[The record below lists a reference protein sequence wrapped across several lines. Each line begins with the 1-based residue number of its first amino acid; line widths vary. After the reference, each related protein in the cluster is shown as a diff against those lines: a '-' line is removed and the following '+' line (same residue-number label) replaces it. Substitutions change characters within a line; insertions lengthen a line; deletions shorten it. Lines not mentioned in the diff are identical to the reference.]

1 MSSTPA
7 AIIEAVGGASN
18 VRSLTHCATRLRF
31 QLIDGSRASKDAVER
46 IPGVAGAVPQSGDR
60 FQVVIG
66 GAVDSV
72 YKEIM
77 ALPDMAALDS
87 GASRSNDD
95 VKAAARSQGPRGR
108 FSWLDTFFEFLSDS
122 FRPIIGAL
130 LGASLIITFM
140 SLMATTGVIGNWA
153 DSRVTLPPSW
163 QFVNLMWQTVFYFL
177 PLMVAYNASKKLDVD
192 PWLGFAIMAFV
203 MLPGFT
209 GLESVAHSASVAG
222 TPVKIVEVFGLPLTI
237 FNYGSTVFPPLLMA
251 AVLGPLYK
259 GLKKLIPQSVQLIF
273 VPFLSLLVM
282 IPLTAFLIGPIG
294 VYLGAYLAKGLATVN
309 SFRPLIFAIII
320 PLAYPFMVPLGLHWP
335 LNAVMLLN
343 IQTLGYDYIQGPMGA
358 WNFACFGATAGVLA
372 LSVRNHEETMRQTA
386 VGALAAGLLGGIS
399 EPSLYGIHLRYKR
412 IYPSMLVGCLVGG
425 VIIGIGGGLHTQAFI
440 FTSLLTIPAFDKIGL
455 YCVAI
460 AASFVISGLLVF
472 FRGYQ
477 DPQTVSADGTA
488 GVTIPAA
495 ATPVGVGASTGTGE
509 VSDAETSAA
518 VSSADQTTPGTATP
532 ADVPMGH
539 GGTEPTSSDADQAL
553 IQITS
558 PVAGRALPIEEV
570 PDPVFSTGVVGQG
583 IAIDPTSTTVVA
595 PATGTVLTAPDSGHA
610 LGLKLDNG
618 VELLIHIGIDT
629 VELDGK
635 GFDVHV
641 KAGEAF
647 RAGQPL
653 VTFDPRIIKEA
664 GYSSITPVLVTNGFA
679 FTTVEGHPADT
690 VTTESQVITVTR

>member
-1 MSSTPA
+1 
-7 AIIEAVGGASN
+7 
-18 VRSLTHCATRLRF
+18 
-31 QLIDGSRASKDAVER
+31 
-46 IPGVAGAVPQSGDR
+46 
-60 FQVVIG
+60 
-66 GAVDSV
+66 
-72 YKEIM
+72 M

-309 SFRPLIFAIII
+309 SFSPLIFAIII

-477 DPQTVSADGTA
+477 DPQTASEDGTA
-488 GVTIPAA
+488 GVTIPA
-495 ATPVGVGASTGTGE
+495 VSVGASTGTGE

-518 VSSADQTTPGTATP
+518 VSSADQTTSGTATP

-539 GGTEPTSSDADQAL
+539 GSTEPTSSDADQAL

-595 PATGTVLTAPDSGHA
+595 PAAGTVLTAPDSGHA

-653 VTFDPRIIKEA
+653 VTFDPQIIKEA

-690 VTTESQVITVTR
+690 VTTQSQVITVTR

>member
-1 MSSTPA
+1 
-7 AIIEAVGGASN
+7 
-18 VRSLTHCATRLRF
+18 
-31 QLIDGSRASKDAVER
+31 
-46 IPGVAGAVPQSGDR
+46 
-60 FQVVIG
+60 
-66 GAVDSV
+66 
-72 YKEIM
+72 
-77 ALPDMAALDS
+77 
-87 GASRSNDD
+87 
-95 VKAAARSQGPRGR
+95 
-108 FSWLDTFFEFLSDS
+108 
-122 FRPIIGAL
+122 
-130 LGASLIITFM
+130 
-140 SLMATTGVIGNWA
+140 
-153 DSRVTLPPSW
+153 
-163 QFVNLMWQTVFYFL
+163 
-177 PLMVAYNASKKLDVD
+177 
-192 PWLGFAIMAFV
+192 
-203 MLPGFT
+203 
-209 GLESVAHSASVAG
+209 
-222 TPVKIVEVFGLPLTI
+222 
-237 FNYGSTVFPPLLMA
+237 
-251 AVLGPLYK
+251 
-259 GLKKLIPQSVQLIF
+259 
-273 VPFLSLLVM
+273 
-282 IPLTAFLIGPIG
+282 GPIG
-294 VYLGAYLAKGLATVN
+294 VYLGAYLAKGLAAVN
-309 SFRPLIFAIII
+309 TFRPLIFAIII

-425 VIIGIGGGLHTQAFI
+425 IIIGIGGGLHTQAFI

-460 AASFVISGLLVF
+460 AASFVVSGLLVF

-495 ATPVGVGASTGTGE
+495 ATPVSVGASTGTGE

-539 GGTEPTSSDADQAL
+539 GSTESTSPDADQAP

-558 PVAGRALPIEEV
+558 PLAGRALPIEEV

-583 IAIDPTSTTVVA
+583 IAIDPTSTAVVA
-595 PATGTVLTAPDSGHA
+595 PAAGTVLTAPDSGHA

-641 KAGEAF
+641 HAGEAF

-653 VTFDPRIIKEA
+653 VTFDPQIIEKA
-664 GYSSITPVLVTNGFA
+664 GYSNITPVLVTNGFA

>member
-1 MSSTPA
+1 
-7 AIIEAVGGASN
+7 
-18 VRSLTHCATRLRF
+18 
-31 QLIDGSRASKDAVER
+31 
-46 IPGVAGAVPQSGDR
+46 
-60 FQVVIG
+60 
-66 GAVDSV
+66 
-72 YKEIM
+72 
-77 ALPDMAALDS
+77 
-87 GASRSNDD
+87 
-95 VKAAARSQGPRGR
+95 
-108 FSWLDTFFEFLSDS
+108 
-122 FRPIIGAL
+122 
-130 LGASLIITFM
+130 
-140 SLMATTGVIGNWA
+140 
-153 DSRVTLPPSW
+153 
-163 QFVNLMWQTVFYFL
+163 VFYFL

-460 AASFVISGLLVF
+460 AASFVVSGLLVF

-477 DPQTVSADGTA
+477 DPQTASEDGTA
-488 GVTIPAA
+488 GATIPAA
-495 ATPVGVGASTGTGE
+495 AAPVGVGTSTGTGE
-509 VSDAETSAA
+509 VSDVETSAA
-518 VSSADQTTPGTATP
+518 VSSADQTTPDTTTP

-539 GGTEPTSSDADQAL
+539 GSTGSTSPDADQAP

-558 PVAGRALPIEEV
+558 PLAGRALPIEEV

-583 IAIDPTSTTVVA
+583 IAIDPTSTAVVA
-595 PATGTVLTAPDSGHA
+595 PAAGTVLTAPDSGHA

-653 VTFDPRIIKEA
+653 VTFDPQIIKEA
-664 GYSSITPVLVTNGFA
+664 GYSNITPVLVTNGFA